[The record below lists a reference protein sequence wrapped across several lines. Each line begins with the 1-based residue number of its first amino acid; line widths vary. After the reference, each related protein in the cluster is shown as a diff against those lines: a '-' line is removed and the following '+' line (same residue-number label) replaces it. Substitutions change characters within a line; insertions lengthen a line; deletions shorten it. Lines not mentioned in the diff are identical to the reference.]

1 MTQAELK
8 KQIFLIMV
16 WYQSMFSNNKRQL
29 LHVAVTNG
37 AVTWIGFGVVF
48 GICILDLCLWEDYYL
63 LADWFELTFH
73 LLSLQAA
80 WLTFLTSCWLYSTFI
95 SEADFSFAISQL
107 LCHVNNISA
116 LRPFSLTCTSA
127 ACRGYGGHAR
137 TRRDRI
143 SVNQS
148 LTSHLTH
155 RLVDTVIPSCAH
167 WITSFR
173 PPKKSEHSRA
183 SVRTTETGKV
193 EPGQKDIKARK
204 GFSFP
209 GQDIFFSTVLSE
221 DIWLGINSLCGR
233 QMWVFHTAAV
243 LAVWEVEA
251 VYKGGV

>member
-37 AVTWIGFGVVF
+37 AVTRIGFGVVF

-80 WLTFLTSCWLYSTFI
+80 WLSLLTFLTSCWLYSTFI

-116 LRPFSLTCTSA
+116 LWPFSLMYTSA

-137 TRRDRI
+137 TRRDWI

-155 RLVDTVIPSCAH
+155 ITDNVIPSCAH
-167 WITSFR
+167 WITSFHT
-173 PPKKSEHSRA
+173 KK
-183 SVRTTETGKV
+183 
-193 EPGQKDIKARK
+193 
-204 GFSFP
+204 
-209 GQDIFFSTVLSE
+209 
-221 DIWLGINSLCGR
+221 
-233 QMWVFHTAAV
+233 
-243 LAVWEVEA
+243 
-251 VYKGGV
+251 